1 MSVMTQITNVMFILL
16 VTVVFSITASFLT
29 VLLDRVVD
37 IRSIVESIPRFIVYH
52 YFIADVL

>member
-1 MSVMTQITNVMFILL
+1 MSVMTQFTNVLLILV

-37 IRSIVESIPRFIVYH
+37 VRSIVKSIPRFIVYH
-52 YFIADVL
+52 YFTVDVL